1 MIGIITMDVLSI
13 TGTFNT
19 KIEGQ
24 RKISMF
30 SSDSQQ

>member
-1 MIGIITMDVLSI
+1 MYVLSI

-24 RKISMF
+24 RKVSRF
-30 SSDSQQ
+30 SGDSQQ